1 MSVLEDMGDALA
13 REVIAAM
20 EELGDDR
27 FYDKVSKVLLDASP
41 TMQEAFL
48 TAYRVRVA
56 GKSASTESLRL
67 IKASDG
73 STLKTITSTGTT
85 SLRKSV
91 FTGWEEV

>member
-1 MSVLEDMGDALA
+1 MSVLDDMGDQLA

-27 FYDKVSKVLLDASP
+27 FFDKVSKVLLDASP

-56 GKSASTESLRL
+56 EKRGRAFMEAALKAKREGREGPKVHMES
-67 IKASDG
+67 G
-73 STLKTITSTGTT
+73 GH
-85 SLRKSV
+85 
-91 FTGWEEV
+91 